1 VAVAFAVPADDDA
14 FEACG
19 RRERCEERGV
29 AFADGEPAAQ
39 RAGWCRGLHFVGEE
53 GFGVVVDVMVQPGED
68 GARFV
73 GEGGE
78 GRC

>member
-1 VAVAFAVPADDDA
+1 
-14 FEACG
+14 
-19 RRERCEERGV
+19 
-29 AFADGEPAAQ
+29 
-39 RAGWCRGLHFVGEE
+39 VGEE
-53 GFGVVVDVMVQPGED
+53 GLGVVVDVVVQPGED